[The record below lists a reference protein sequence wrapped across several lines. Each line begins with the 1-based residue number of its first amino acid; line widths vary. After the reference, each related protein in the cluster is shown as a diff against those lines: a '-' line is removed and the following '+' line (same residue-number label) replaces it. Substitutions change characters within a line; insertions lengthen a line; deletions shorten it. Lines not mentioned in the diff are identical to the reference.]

1 MTSPIRYG
9 RDLAQLDARNG
20 GEMHGVTE
28 PPTNKL
34 RARLAA
40 TQYIYGARALRD
52 FGDGYT
58 AVLLPVYLRECV

>member
-1 MTSPIRYG
+1 
-9 RDLAQLDARNG
+9 
-20 GEMHGVTE
+20 MHGVTE
-28 PPTNKL
+28 PPTNKV

-52 FGDGYT
+52 FGDAYT